1 MPAEIDPI
9 IGHWCQHHGKGQRSQ
24 VTALVKENG
33 LVTRQR
39 SIVTSKDSSHTSAM
53 RWSWLQPKS

>member
-1 MPAEIDPI
+1 
-9 IGHWCQHHGKGQRSQ
+9 
-24 VTALVKENG
+24 LVKENG